1 MYIARRYSSGLS
13 PARSLR
19 ALCRQLSASP
29 RDPVVVAPCKIR
41 HEPAA
46 QKVRPIQ
53 CEASG
58 RCVSPL
64 PAGQADGT
72 TDVLGGG
79 WRVRMGHESAL
90 HRLRHH
96 RACRQSTA
104 RASGCMHPGP
114 GTPGLRRT
122 LPWSPCEIC
131 SLLHGSPEAAT
142 AQPKAR
148 LMPNPLAWPRSRQEG
163 PHRPLLGP
171 VHPAAGLPHWR
182 RPNLGLKRP
191 VLSRSAV
198 QPAQGVGASMTGS
211 RGEALS

>member
-19 ALCRQLSASP
+19 ALCRQLRASP

-90 HRLRHH
+90 IDSGTTEPVGKARPGPAAACTRNRARQACAARCHGH
-96 RACRQSTA
+96 RA
-104 RASGCMHPGP
+104 
-114 GTPGLRRT
+114 
-122 LPWSPCEIC
+122 
-131 SLLHGSPEAAT
+131 
-142 AQPKAR
+142 
-148 LMPNPLAWPRSRQEG
+148 
-163 PHRPLLGP
+163 
-171 VHPAAGLPHWR
+171 
-182 RPNLGLKRP
+182 
-191 VLSRSAV
+191 RSAHFFMGH
-198 QPAQGVGASMTGS
+198 QKPPQ
-211 RGEALS
+211 RNQRLD